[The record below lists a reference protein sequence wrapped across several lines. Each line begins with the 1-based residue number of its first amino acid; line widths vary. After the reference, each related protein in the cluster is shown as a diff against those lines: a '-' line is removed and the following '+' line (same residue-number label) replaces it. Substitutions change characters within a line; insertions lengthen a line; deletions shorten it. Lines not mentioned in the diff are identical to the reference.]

1 MSSNG
6 VLIRAAT
13 VLWAVT
19 LTAILPERAWAQN
32 QAESLSAS
40 FRKAAQR
47 VSPALVGIRVASV
60 GRPLVNVPIP
70 QVGPFRPGDLIPRGV
85 LPGSE
90 LEVDTLGS
98 GFLIDSDRGLVV
110 TTEQVLRGSSQA
122 IVVFSDGTERPAS
135 QIRRDP
141 RSEVALLSVDV
152 KGLQTSAGN
161 WGDSSALEPG
171 DWVLALGSGS
181 GSPPSLSAGIF
192 SARRQGAGPVPGDHW
207 LETDIRLT
215 AANIGGPLV
224 NLKGEIVGINSAFPP
239 RRDGM
244 GETNRVLPAER
255 IRRIVSDLADFGQV
269 RRGYLGVQVEPAE
282 LVRGRPARGASVVIS
297 SVGPATPA
305 AAAGLRPGDRIL
317 SANGRPVAGLPELQS
332 VVEVAPI
339 GEELTLLIDRAGQ
352 RIEIKVR
359 PQAQPGPAG
368 PGGTVRSRIETEGDP
383 ARARNRGGER
393 PGQPKPAQPRPAQP
407 VPSEPDSLDPIP
419 RPERMEE
426 P

>member
-47 VSPALVGIRVASV
+47 VGPALVGIRVASV

-141 RSEVALLSVDV
+141 RLRGGTSQRGCEGAPVRAPAIGATRAHLSPATGFSPWAQEAAGPLPSPLEFSVPDVRAL
-152 KGLQTSAGN
+152 
-161 WGDSSALEPG
+161 
-171 DWVLALGSGS
+171 
-181 GSPPSLSAGIF
+181 
-192 SARRQGAGPVPGDHW
+192 ARRLV
-207 LETDIRLT
+207 T
-215 AANIGGPLV
+215 IG
-224 NLKGEIVGINSAFPP
+224 S
-239 RRDGM
+239 
-244 GETNRVLPAER
+244 
-255 IRRIVSDLADFGQV
+255 
-269 RRGYLGVQVEPAE
+269 
-282 LVRGRPARGASVVIS
+282 
-297 SVGPATPA
+297 
-305 AAAGLRPGDRIL
+305 
-317 SANGRPVAGLPELQS
+317 
-332 VVEVAPI
+332 
-339 GEELTLLIDRAGQ
+339 
-352 RIEIKVR
+352 
-359 PQAQPGPAG
+359 
-368 PGGTVRSRIETEGDP
+368 
-383 ARARNRGGER
+383 
-393 PGQPKPAQPRPAQP
+393 KPTFA
-407 VPSEPDSLDPIP
+407 
-419 RPERMEE
+419 
-426 P
+426 